1 MLQMVLWQLITYYD
15 SHICSF
21 LISFWKVHIQGIVAK
36 IAYQW
41 INIQNTKMENNTNI
55 CIR

>member
-21 LISFWKVHIQGIVAK
+21 LI
-36 IAYQW
+36 
-41 INIQNTKMENNTNI
+41 
-55 CIR
+55 